1 MNPKKL
7 LLVLVLFGA
16 GVYALGFLG
25 LPQLLEAR
33 ATRAWPKTEGE
44 VLEARAEETHTR
56 SGGSSHWLAVRYSYV
71 VGENSYTGD
80 RYIVSGNLRT
90 SFGDALRRSE
100 ELPGTRVPVFYDP
113 EDPAQAVRQSRPI
126 DKIGKNPSADQN
138 AERIAPRGTFGGG
151 C

>member
-33 ATRAWPKTEGE
+33 ATRAWPTTEGE

-113 EDPAQAVRQSRPI
+113 EDPAQAVLEPGGEGYAGLLS
-126 DKIGKNPSADQN
+126 G
-138 AERIAPRGTFGGG
+138 FGALLMAASGWIFLRRR
-151 C
+151 